1 MVVRKTAN
9 RDDVKRAEAIA
20 MVDKAIDKLVL
31 FKSQLIEGTTT
42 VEDISINN
50 RLIGN
55 ANEVTGTFNINVDID
70 YTLSPFAHIV
80 ESNEQDGR

>member
-1 MVVRKTAN
+1 
-9 RDDVKRAEAIA
+9 

-31 FKSQLIEGTTT
+31 FKSQLIEETTT

-80 ESNEQDGR
+80 ESNEQDG

>member
-1 MVVRKTAN
+1 MMVRKTAN

-20 MVDKAIDKLVL
+20 MVDMAIDKLVL

-80 ESNEQDGR
+80 ESNEQDG

>member
-20 MVDKAIDKLVL
+20 MVDMAIDKLVL

-80 ESNEQDGR
+80 ESNEQDG

>member
-1 MVVRKTAN
+1 MNGGKKTAN

-31 FKSQLIEGTTT
+31 FKSQLIEETTT

-80 ESNEQDGR
+80 ESNEQDG

>member
-31 FKSQLIEGTTT
+31 FKSQLIEETTT

-80 ESNEQDGR
+80 ESNEQGG

>member
-1 MVVRKTAN
+1 MVRKTAN

-31 FKSQLIEGTTT
+31 FKSQLIEETTT

-80 ESNEQDGR
+80 ESNEQDG

>member
-1 MVVRKTAN
+1 MVVRKPVN
-9 RDDVKRAEAIA
+9 RDDAKREEAIA

-31 FKSQLIEGTTT
+31 FKNQLIEGTTT
-42 VEDISINN
+42 AEDISIND

-70 YTLSPFAHIV
+70 YTLSPFTHIV
-80 ESNEQDGR
+80 ESNEQDG

>member
-31 FKSQLIEGTTT
+31 FKSQLIEETTT

-50 RLIGN
+50 RLISN

-80 ESNEQDGR
+80 ESNEQDG

>member
-31 FKSQLIEGTTT
+31 FKNQLIEGTAT

-80 ESNEQDGR
+80 ESNERDG

>member
-80 ESNEQDGR
+80 EINEQDG

>member
-42 VEDISINN
+42 VEEISINN

-70 YTLSPFAHIV
+70 YALSPFAHIV
-80 ESNEQDGR
+80 ESNEQDG

>member
-70 YTLSPFAHIV
+70 YTLSSFAHIV
-80 ESNEQDGR
+80 ESNEQDG

>member
-1 MVVRKTAN
+1 
-9 RDDVKRAEAIA
+9 

-31 FKSQLIEGTTT
+31 FKSQLIEETTT

-70 YTLSPFAHIV
+70 YTLRFMRLFV
-80 ESNEQDGR
+80 

>member
-70 YTLSPFAHIV
+70 YTLSSFAHIV
-80 ESNEQDGR
+80 ESNEQEG

>member
-55 ANEVTGTFNINVDID
+55 ANEATGTFNINVDID

-80 ESNEQDGR
+80 ESNEQDG

>member
-20 MVDKAIDKLVL
+20 MVDKSIDKLVL
-31 FKSQLIEGTTT
+31 FKSQLIEGTVT

-80 ESNEQDGR
+80 ESNEQDG

>member
-80 ESNEQDGR
+80 ESNEQDG

>member
-31 FKSQLIEGTTT
+31 FKRRYIE
-42 VEDISINN
+42 
-50 RLIGN
+50 
-55 ANEVTGTFNINVDID
+55 
-70 YTLSPFAHIV
+70 
-80 ESNEQDGR
+80 

>member
-9 RDDVKRAEAIA
+9 RDDVKRAETIA

-31 FKSQLIEGTTT
+31 FKSQLIEGTIT

-55 ANEVTGTFNINVDID
+55 ANEATGTFNINVDID

-80 ESNEQDGR
+80 ESNEQDG

>member
-31 FKSQLIEGTTT
+31 FKSQLIEGITT

-80 ESNEQDGR
+80 ESNEQDG

>member
-31 FKSQLIEGTTT
+31 FKSQLIEETTT

-80 ESNEQDGR
+80 ESNEQDG